1 MKHLLGLKVI
11 SKNISEFKMK
21 WFWQDAKG
29 LKADVNRHRA
39 KEAELDARIAEL
51 EGKDDPMSIAALRV
65 YRRFRA
71 QLLQSKAE
79 VVTKIGKRK

>member
-1 MKHLLGLKVI
+1 MKFFW
-11 SKNISEFKMK
+11 SK
-21 WFWQDAKG
+21 AKG
-29 LKADVNRHRA
+29 LKADVDRHRS

-51 EGKDDPMSIAALRV
+51 EARPEDPMAVAALRT

-79 VVTKIGKRK
+79 VVTKIGKK

>member
-1 MKHLLGLKVI
+1 MK
-11 SKNISEFKMK
+11 F
-21 WFWQDAKG
+21 FWNKANG
-29 LKADVNRHRA
+29 VNADVERHRA

-51 EGKDDPMSIAALRV
+51 EVKDDPMSIAALRV

-79 VVTKIGKRK
+79 VVDKIGKKK

>member
-1 MKHLLGLKVI
+1 MK
-11 SKNISEFKMK
+11 F
-21 WFWQDAKG
+21 FWGDTKG
-29 LKADVNRHRA
+29 LKADVERHRA

-51 EGKDDPMSIAALRV
+51 EARPEDPMAVAALRT

>member
-1 MKHLLGLKVI
+1 
-11 SKNISEFKMK
+11 MK

-29 LKADVNRHRA
+29 LKADVERHRA

-51 EGKDDPMSIAALRV
+51 EARPDDPMSIAALRT

-79 VVTKIGKRK
+79 VVSKIGKRK

>member
-1 MKHLLGLKVI
+1 
-11 SKNISEFKMK
+11 MK

-29 LKADVNRHRA
+29 LKADVERHRV

-51 EGKDDPMSIAALRV
+51 EGKDDPMSIAALRT

-79 VVTKIGKRK
+79 VVDKIGKKNV

>member
-1 MKHLLGLKVI
+1 
-11 SKNISEFKMK
+11 MK

-29 LKADVNRHRA
+29 LKADVERHRA
-39 KEAELDARIAEL
+39 KEAELDAKIAEL
-51 EGKDDPMSIAALRV
+51 EGKPDDPMAVAALRV

>member
-1 MKHLLGLKVI
+1 
-11 SKNISEFKMK
+11 MK
-21 WFWQDAKG
+21 WFWTDAKG
-29 LKADVNRHRA
+29 LKDDVNRHRA

-51 EGKDDPMSIAALRV
+51 EGKEDPMSVAALRV

-79 VVTKIGKRK
+79 VVEKIGKRK

>member
-1 MKHLLGLKVI
+1 MGL
-11 SKNISEFKMK
+11 KMK

-51 EGKDDPMSIAALRV
+51 EGKEDPMSIAALRV

-79 VVTKIGKRK
+79 VVEKIGKKK